1 MLVAPEK
8 DPHLGWAWPARSA
21 RVSSRAALTGHV
33 TEGGP
38 GRNWELFLPLAF
50 TWVTDSGMLVL
61 ATAKRVLVQCLTRN
75 TAGSQRGL
83 GWGLLP
89 GNSVQRWKNA

>member
-38 GRNWELFLPLAF
+38 GRNWELYR
-50 TWVTDSGMLVL
+50 
-61 ATAKRVLVQCLTRN
+61 AT
-75 TAGSQRGL
+75 GL
-83 GWGLLP
+83 HL
-89 GNSVQRWKNA
+89 GN